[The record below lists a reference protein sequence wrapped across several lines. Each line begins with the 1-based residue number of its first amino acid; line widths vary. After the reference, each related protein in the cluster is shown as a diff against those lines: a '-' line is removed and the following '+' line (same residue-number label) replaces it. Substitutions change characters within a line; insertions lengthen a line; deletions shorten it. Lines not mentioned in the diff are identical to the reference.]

1 MRERDFFDFDFDFDI
16 PFFFP
21 FCFFALDCLLPPIW
35 AGAGAAA
42 GDAEEAEADAF
53 AAATLA
59 TAAFSAALAAAFS
72 AASAAALAA
81 LAAVFAAE
89 LAALAVILT
98 RGLGV
103 EFTGVAAAAA
113 GATYVPEAGDATGFD
128 PKAPIL
134 LRSRYSRHSIKTPLS
149 GYFFLPRIHG

>member
-1 MRERDFFDFDFDFDI
+1 MRERDCFPFDFEDFEDC

-42 GDAEEAEADAF
+42 GAEAEAEEAADAF

-81 LAAVFAAE
+81 LAAVLAAE
-89 LAALAVILT
+89 LAVLAVILT

-103 EFTGVAAAAA
+103 EFTDAFAAA
-113 GATYVPEAGDATGFD
+113 GATYVPELGGATGFD

-134 LRSRYSRHSIKTPLS
+134 LS
-149 GYFFLPRIHG
+149 

>member
-1 MRERDFFDFDFDFDI
+1 
-16 PFFFP
+16 
-21 FCFFALDCLLPPIW
+21 
-35 AGAGAAA
+35 
-42 GDAEEAEADAF
+42 
-53 AAATLA
+53 
-59 TAAFSAALAAAFS
+59 
-72 AASAAALAA
+72 

-103 EFTGVAAAAA
+103 EFTGVAPAAFAAA
-113 GATYVPEAGDATGFD
+113 GATYVPEAGDAAGFD

-134 LRSRYSRHSIKTPLS
+134 LRSRYSIKTPLS

>member
-21 FCFFALDCLLPPIW
+21 LCFFALDCLLPPIW
-35 AGAGAAA
+35 AGGGAAEA

-113 GATYVPEAGDATGFD
+113 AGATYVPEVGDAAGFD

-134 LRSRYSRHSIKTPLS
+134 LRSRYSIKTPLS

>member
-1 MRERDFFDFDFDFDI
+1 MRERDFFDFEDFEDI

-42 GDAEEAEADAF
+42 AEEAEAADAF

-59 TAAFSAALAAAFS
+59 TAAFSAALAAALS

-103 EFTGVAAAAA
+103 EFTAAAAA
-113 GATYVPEAGDATGFD
+113 GATYVPEVGDATGFD

-134 LRSRYSRHSIKTPLS
+134 LRSRYSIKTPLS